1 MRVRV
6 TRAAAVMV
14 MMMTVGLRGTCR
26 RALKCLIRA
35 LALSLGRG
43 SHGGDQF
50 ACAIWPELHSF

>member
-1 MRVRV
+1 MECEDDQGCG
-6 TRAAAVMV
+6 VMV
-14 MMMTVGLRGTCR
+14 VMVVGLRVTCR